1 MIFSKYT
8 RLRTRV
14 DVLTILI
21 PGPIA
26 QRYLSP
32 KDVAQVQ
39 VQVQVEVLTR
49 DMQEADCVSG
59 DLTAGISIFF
69 YLLWCSRWLKNG
81 NRTEICNFSALKP
94 LKFVFILLKLLQCS
108 LYYLGCWLAWLS
120 WLFNIDDR
128 VRPTDTK
135 PHECKSLTKIKR
147 QRGRRE
153 YIVKISFPAGIF
165 TYKASWYYQK

>member
-69 YLLWCSRWLKNG
+69 YLL
-81 NRTEICNFSALKP
+81 
-94 LKFVFILLKLLQCS
+94 
-108 LYYLGCWLAWLS
+108 
-120 WLFNIDDR
+120 
-128 VRPTDTK
+128 
-135 PHECKSLTKIKR
+135 
-147 QRGRRE
+147 
-153 YIVKISFPAGIF
+153 
-165 TYKASWYYQK
+165 